1 MDNKSMLE
9 AFEQVYGINARKRNQ
24 SQKHYHGWQ
33 KKLGNKQKIIKEIT
47 RAIMWYKIT
56 GFSIIQCFAPQA

>member
-1 MDNKSMLE
+1 MNNKSMLE
-9 AFEQVYGINARKRNQ
+9 AFEKVYGIHARKRTKAKNTTMPG
-24 SQKHYHGWQ
+24 K

-56 GFSIIQCFAPQA
+56 SFSIIQCLAPQA